1 MASSSTV
8 EITHPDPSQ
17 QTLQE
22 RERFLQAWTSN
33 SCSNESVISLE
44 EGWDIL
50 DRYGIKMIEKSLI
63 DNSSSEI
70 PMGAKGFASL
80 YTISYKLSTSEKI
93 EIEDFSKVLYDR
105 CKLSVENYIRANFV
119 NKLIGVNG
127 INFLRVFVDGWK
139 KHKLLTSWMWRLF
152 MNLDKTVVRTE
163 ALPTITSCCLKCFYD
178 LAFKT
183 HLDVLRRGL
192 LDCTAMDREGTLH
205 DNSILKEVVEVNK
218 FSLLLCKSFAQ
229 Y

>member
-1 MASSSTV
+1 MNHLTMASSSTV
-8 EITHPDPSQ
+8 DCISPDPSQ
-17 QTLQE
+17 QSLLE
-22 RERFLQAWTSN
+22 REKFLQAWTSN

-63 DNSSSEI
+63 SNSSSEL
-70 PMGAKGFASL
+70 PMGTKGFASL

-93 EIEDFSKVLYDR
+93 DIEDFSKVLYDR
-105 CKLSVENYIRANFV
+105 CKQSVENYIRTNIIS
-119 NKLIGVNG
+119 KLAG
-127 INFLRVFVDGWK
+127 ISGIEFLKIFLDGWK

-163 ALPTITSCCLKCFYD
+163 ALPTITSSCLKCFYE
-178 LAFKT
+178 LVFSEY
-183 HLDVLRRGL
+183 LVVLRRGL
-192 LDCTAMDREGTLH
+192 LDCTAMDREGTLL
-205 DNSILKEVVEVNK
+205 DNSILKEVIEVRK
-218 FSLLLCKSFAQ
+218 FSM

>member
-1 MASSSTV
+1 VNYLTMASSSTADSV
-8 EITHPDPSQ
+8 SPDPSQ
-17 QTLQE
+17 QSLQE

-50 DRYGIKMIEKSLI
+50 DRYGIKMIEKSLMS
-63 DNSSSEI
+63 NSTSEI
-70 PMGAKGFASL
+70 PMGTKGFASL

-93 EIEDFSKVLYDR
+93 DIEDFSKVLYDR
-105 CKLSVENYIRANFV
+105 CKLSVENYIRKNIEI
-119 NKLIGVNG
+119 KLAGCSGVD
-127 INFLRVFVDGWK
+127 FLKVFIDGWK

-163 ALPTITSCCLKCFYD
+163 ALPTITSCCLKCFYE
-178 LAFKT
+178 LVFSE

-192 LDCTAMDREGTLH
+192 LDCTAMDREGTLL
-205 DNSILKEVVEVNK
+205 DNSIIKEVIEVNK
-218 FSLLLCKSFAQ
+218 FSLN
-229 Y
+229 